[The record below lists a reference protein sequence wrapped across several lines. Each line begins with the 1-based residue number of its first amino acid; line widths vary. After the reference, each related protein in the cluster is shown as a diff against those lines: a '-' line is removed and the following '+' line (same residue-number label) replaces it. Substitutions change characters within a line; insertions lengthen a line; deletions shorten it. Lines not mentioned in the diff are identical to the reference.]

1 VPQGSSESLREQR
14 KEAARQ
20 VGQTAADLAERMLEN
35 GEKINS
41 TAGRMKTLRVDGHEY
56 TAVYTLKITRKS

>member
-1 VPQGSSESLREQR
+1 
-14 KEAARQ
+14 